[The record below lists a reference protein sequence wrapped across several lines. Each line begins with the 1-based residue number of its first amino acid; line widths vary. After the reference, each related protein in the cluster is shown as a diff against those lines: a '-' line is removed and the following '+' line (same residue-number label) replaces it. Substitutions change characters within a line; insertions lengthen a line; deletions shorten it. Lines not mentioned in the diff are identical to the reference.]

1 MTDSQKLDLII
12 DILGEIKSTRLTNP
26 SNLDGGVLV
35 AEKSLDGLGRIT
47 IPKSIRK
54 ELDIDENTRLKIYR
68 GQNEIIIKKG
78 WQTKGIMI

>member
-12 DILGEIKSTRLTNP
+12 DILGGPEADFTRLTNP

-54 ELDIDENTRLKIYR
+54 ELNIDENTRLKIYR
-68 GQNEIIIKKG
+68 GQDKIIIKKG
-78 WQTKGIMI
+78 

>member
-12 DILGEIKSTRLTNP
+12 DILGGPEADFTRLTNP
-26 SNLDGGVLV
+26 SNLDGEVLV

-54 ELDIDENTRLKIYR
+54 ELNIDENTRLKIYR
-68 GQNEIIIKKG
+68 GQDKIIIKKG
-78 WQTKGIMI
+78 

>member
-12 DILGEIKSTRLTNP
+12 DILGGPDADFTRLTNP

-68 GQNEIIIKKG
+68 GQDKIIIKKD
-78 WQTKGIMI
+78 

>member
-12 DILGEIKSTRLTNP
+12 NILNEVDFTRLTNP
-26 SNLDGGVLV
+26 SNLDGEVLV

-68 GQNEIIIKKG
+68 GQDKIIIKKS
-78 WQTKGIMI
+78 

>member
-12 DILGEIKSTRLTNP
+12 DILGGPEADFTRLTNP
-26 SNLDGGVLV
+26 SNLDEGVLV
-35 AEKSLDGLGRIT
+35 TEKSLDGLGRIT

-68 GQNEIIIKKG
+68 GQDKIIIKKG
-78 WQTKGIMI
+78 

>member
-12 DILGEIKSTRLTNP
+12 DILGGPEADFTRLTNP

-68 GQNEIIIKKG
+68 GQDKIIIKKD
-78 WQTKGIMI
+78 

>member
-1 MTDSQKLDLII
+1 MTIDQKLDLII
-12 DILGEIKSTRLTNP
+12 DILGGPSADFTRLTNP
-26 SNLDGGVLV
+26 SNLDGEVLV

-68 GQNEIIIKKG
+68 GQDKIIIKKG
-78 WQTKGIMI
+78 

>member
-12 DILGEIKSTRLTNP
+12 DILGGPGADYTQSIYITDKKIDS
-26 SNLDGGVLV
+26 
-35 AEKSLDGLGRIT
+35 LGRIT

-54 ELDIDENTRLKIYR
+54 ELNINDGDILKVFR

-78 WQTKGIMI
+78 

>member
-12 DILGEIKSTRLTNP
+12 DILNEVDFTRLTNP
-26 SNLDGGVLV
+26 SNLDGEVLI

-68 GQNEIIIKKG
+68 GQDKIIIKKS
-78 WQTKGIMI
+78 

>member
-12 DILGEIKSTRLTNP
+12 DILNEVDFTRLTNP
-26 SNLDGGVLV
+26 SNLDGEVLV

-47 IPKSIRK
+47 IPKSIRR

-68 GQNEIIIKKG
+68 GQDKIIIEKG
-78 WQTKGIMI
+78 